1 MKKIVFH
8 FYYFQKMAELITG
21 RIYIIRSPNTEMV
34 YVGHTIQTLKIRFCN
49 HKSTWK
55 TKTGSCT
62 SFLVLEKGSA
72 YIELLEEVEV
82 ESERELEIIEQ
93 KWIDQT
99 PNTVNKNKTYLTD
112 EERAQ
117 KHRDLSREYG
127 REHKEKIAEYN
138 KKYREANKE
147 ELKKKSQVKVV
158 CEVCDCYVLKR
169 KKKQHELTKKHTRNL
184 EKSS

>member
-1 MKKIVFH
+1 
-8 FYYFQKMAELITG
+8 MAELLTG

-34 YVGHTIQTLKIRFCN
+34 YVGHTFQTLKIRFCN

-62 SFLVLEKGSA
+62 SYLVLEKGEA

-82 ESERELEIIEQ
+82 ESERELDMLEQ

-99 PNTVNKNKTYLTD
+99 PNAVNKNRTYLTD
-112 EERAQ
+112 EERIQ
-117 KHRDLSREYG
+117 RHRDFSREYG

-147 ELKKKSQVKVV
+147 EIKKKRREKVL
-158 CEVCDCYVLKR
+158 CEVCGCFLVKGT
-169 KKKQHELTKKHTRNL
+169 KKQHERTKKHARNL
-184 EKSS
+184 EMSS